1 VRDGVEDVRPCQ
13 PDGLKWGIADAG
25 GELQPRIELPLAELS
40 EPKAHPLV
48 NGGAL
53 EVSRNGPRIGLLR
66 YTNPR
71 ASRFATVAGALT
83 KWPGA
88 MRPRSRMRT
97 RSPRVFV
104 MRTMREKTKQPLPR
118 HIILEDVEGNRYEI
132 PDIDALDP
140 ASRQLLDLEI

>member
-1 VRDGVEDVRPCQ
+1 MRDGVEDVRPCQ
-13 PDGLKWGIADAG
+13 PDGLRWVIADAG

-40 EPKAHPLV
+40 EPNAHPLL
-48 NGGAL
+48 NSRAL
-53 EVSRNGPRIGLLR
+53 QVSRDGPRIGLLR
-66 YTNPR
+66 CTNPR
-71 ASRFATVAGALT
+71 ASRFATVAGALP

-88 MRPRSRMRT
+88 MRPTSRMRT

-104 MRTMREKTKQPLPR
+104 LCTMREKTKQPLRR
-118 HIILEDVEGNRYEI
+118 HIILEAVEGNRYEI